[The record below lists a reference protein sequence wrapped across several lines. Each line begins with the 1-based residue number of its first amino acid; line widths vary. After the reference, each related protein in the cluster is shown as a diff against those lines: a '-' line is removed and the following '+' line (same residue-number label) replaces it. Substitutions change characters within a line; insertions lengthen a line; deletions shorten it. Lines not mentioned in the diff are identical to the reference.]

1 MLMLPLLRKEDVA
14 AADAPVAVDVN
25 LVKVVNLAAVAEPDV
40 VLEEEDKY
48 LVL

>member
-14 AADAPVAVDVN
+14 AADALVAADVN
-25 LVKVVNLAAVAEPDV
+25 LVKVVNLAVAEPDV